1 MSARQCKID
10 TNRFCYICGE
20 LTFAKEKCSI
30 TNHIKK
36 VYKAY
41 FDCYLRDQ
49 DKSWASQVCCFTCV
63 KTLSV

>member
-10 TNRFCYICGE
+10 TNRFCYIYGE

-30 TNHIKK
+30 TNYIMK